1 MRLMAALTF
10 VLGIAACGAFA
21 ADIPNNQSTNAAAPA
36 AAEENQTPAP
46 VAQSGVRVYIDPQT
60 GRRTANPTAEQRRA
74 AAAQDALNSEFGNE
88 ATFET
93 ETLSSGA
100 VILHTRGKNQSVVI
114 AKPGADGRAVIE
126 CNDPTHQAIG
136 QHEHAAPTRA
146 AVERDVR

>member
-1 MRLMAALTF
+1 MRAATMLT
-10 VLGIAACGAFA
+10 LAIGTAAFSASATDA
-21 ADIPNNQSTNAAAPA
+21 ANEQATKSAKPTTVQADQV
-36 AAEENQTPAP
+36 PAP

-74 AAAQDALNSEFGNE
+74 AAAQDALNADFGND

-93 ETLSSGA
+93 ETLPSGA

-126 CNDPTHQAIG
+126 CNDATHQSLG
-136 QHEHAAPTRA
+136 QHEHAAPVPAT
-146 AVERDVR
+146 VERDVR